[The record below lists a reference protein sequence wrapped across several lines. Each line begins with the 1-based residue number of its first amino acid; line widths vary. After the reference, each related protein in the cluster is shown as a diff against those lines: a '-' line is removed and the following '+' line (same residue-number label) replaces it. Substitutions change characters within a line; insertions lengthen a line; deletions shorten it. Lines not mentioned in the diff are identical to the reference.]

1 MWTQKQSPDAW
12 RFIQNA
18 WSLTGPGGSSSLCK
32 GFQSDSTQSLSH
44 SQNYSAFHEN
54 AGTSLASTLVHIQ
67 ENSPGWLFLGSLGC
81 RRGRSLEVPSPQ
93 LSLTCTPARVSS
105 LTRARLQPSQTGTPQ
120 RCRVSLAGFREQ
132 DRRIS
137 PLLVSE
143 APHERKKK
151 KVTSTFCST
160 TLPLWSWVEG
170 ERGWV
175 RSQEWSYN
183 PLSKW
188 DILENERGAIN
199 SYTRITDV
207 KQEYLR
213 QTRMCGHPRKY
224 LPLLLQ
230 VRGLLL
236 GWWCPVPS
244 QDICQWRKSTFQIE
258 PKPHVASSLVSQEQ
272 KKKQT
277 QEPQKCGQGPYLS
290 SSLLHLLGQKWLVF
304 SK

>member
-151 KVTSTFCST
+151 KRWQAPFVVLLSHSGVGSRVKGGEWDHKSGHIIHCPNETF
-160 TLPLWSWVEG
+160 W
-170 ERGWV
+170 
-175 RSQEWSYN
+175 
-183 PLSKW
+183 
-188 DILENERGAIN
+188 
-199 SYTRITDV
+199 
-207 KQEYLR
+207 
-213 QTRMCGHPRKY
+213 RMKGV
-224 LPLLLQ
+224 LLI
-230 VRGLLL
+230 VIPG
-236 GWWCPVPS
+236 
-244 QDICQWRKSTFQIE
+244 
-258 PKPHVASSLVSQEQ
+258 
-272 KKKQT
+272 
-277 QEPQKCGQGPYLS
+277 
-290 SSLLHLLGQKWLVF
+290 
-304 SK
+304 